1 MISIVCPLYHRQSYN
16 AAEKVKTMSLNIPVS
31 AGELLDKVT
40 ILLIKKER
48 VKDPQKI
55 ENISRELGQLES
67 ISNERIEKSAELD
80 TLVAELRAVNERLWE
95 IEDEI
100 RACERDG
107 LFDSRFISLA
117 RSVYKTN
124 DRRAE
129 LKYQINGL
137 LGSELVEEKSYE
149 TY

>member
-1 MISIVCPLYHRQSYN
+1 
-16 AAEKVKTMSLNIPVS
+16 MSLYIPVS
-31 AGELLDKVT
+31 AGELLDKLT

-48 VKDPQKI
+48 VDDPKKL
-55 ENISRELGQLES
+55 ENISRELRQLET
-67 ISNERIEKSAELD
+67 IYDECIAKSSDLD
-80 TLVAELRAVNERLWE
+80 ALLSRLRQVNEQLWD

-107 LFDSRFISLA
+107 CFGNRFVSLA

-124 DRRAE
+124 DHRAD

-149 TY
+149 KY